1 MKKLKINLFGEVW
14 ERKQVFL
21 SDDID
26 KWNDIAQKMKLPL
39 HLALIDPYFYHY
51 LNDKKI
57 KTIDDISKTICRGLQ
72 NGNKNQIEIW
82 YCSKKIHK
90 TTIENL
96 IGKNLLFQ
104 LYNFAI
110 TKHINLSEKNIY
122 VEQFEIG
129 YFGSFEIEHLES
141 FSIENLKFQ
150 LLEVDNKILL
160 ENLFYTDKIVT
171 FKEKET
177 LITQRSAFIGKF

>member
-21 SDDID
+21 SDDIE
-26 KWNDIAQKMKLPL
+26 KWNVIAQKMKLPL

-57 KTIDDISKTICRGLQ
+57 KTIDDISKTICRGLKG
-72 NGNKNQIEIW
+72 GNKNQIEIW
-82 YCSKKIHK
+82 YCGKKIHK

-104 LYNFAI
+104 LYNFVI
-110 TKHINLSEKNIY
+110 TKHINSLEKGIY
-122 VEQFEIG
+122 TEQLEIG

-150 LLEVDNKILL
+150 LLEVDDKIIL
-160 ENLFYTDKIVT
+160 ENLLYTDKIFT

-177 LITQRSAFIGKF
+177 LITQKSAFV

>member
-21 SDDID
+21 SDDIE
-26 KWNDIAQKMKLPL
+26 KWNVIAQKMKLPL

-72 NGNKNQIEIW
+72 SGNKNQIEIW
-82 YCSKKIHK
+82 YCGKKIHK
-90 TTIENL
+90 TTIEK
-96 IGKNLLFQ
+96 IIDKHVLFQ
-104 LYNFAI
+104 LYDSVI
-110 TKHINLSEKNIY
+110 TKHIDSLEKSIY
-122 VEQFEIG
+122 IEQLEIG
-129 YFGSFEIEHLES
+129 HFGSFEIEHLET
-141 FSIENLKFQ
+141 FSIENLKFK
-150 LLEVDNKILL
+150 LVEVDDKVIL
-160 ENLFYTDKIVT
+160 ENLLYTDKIFT

-177 LITQRSAFIGKF
+177 LITRRNAFV